1 MRVCDICVLSL
12 EHVSRWI
19 LFGFFFFSS
28 RRRHTRCAL
37 VTGVQTCA
45 LPISRYLTAADIL
58 EPDGVPLITFP
69 YLSDKLES
77 VDIDEQ
83 GAFLLNED
91 KKVHGFVPNN
101 HELARCKTGAS
112 KPLSSPTIPTN
123 MPLNELMDVLM
134 HSHSPLPV
142 VNESEIGRGSG
153 RERGGQTV

>member
-1 MRVCDICVLSL
+1 MFI
-12 EHVSRWI
+12 
-19 LFGFFFFSS
+19 FSS

-37 VTGVQTCA
+37 VSGVQTCA
-45 LPISRYLTAADIL
+45 LPI
-58 EPDGVPLITFP
+58 F
-69 YLSDKLES
+69 
-77 VDIDEQ
+77 DIDEQ

-134 HSHSPLPV
+134 QSHRPLPV
-142 VNESEIGRGSG
+142 VNESGMYCGALCPSTVLKTIAAN
-153 RERGGQTV
+153 RGGA